1 MGARITHPRAID
13 PARRGWS
20 VRAMRSLLLI
30 ISLAASLAH
39 AQYVNTL
46 TGRQFNNMYAANADF
61 MMTQMINNSMF
72 QTRMAAMAG
81 AQQAAAK
88 KPPVEKFQFPLSA
101 TDFKPSG
108 ARNVP
113 EQLATNAAN
122 PEERAQLVELCRQ
135 IQLAIE
141 AQPDVRKNNLAT
153 AVTVL
158 LGTSIQVV
166 SGRELGDA
174 ESDGLL
180 RLVNDLIVPSFKKM
194 SAQQRTAAYDAFLI
208 TGGLIAGLSE
218 NAKETNDPALAAQ
231 AKELAKNALAQFG
244 FK

>member
-1 MGARITHPRAID
+1 
-13 PARRGWS
+13 
-20 VRAMRSLLLI
+20 MRSLLLLV
-30 ISLAASLAH
+30 SLFASLAH

-46 TGRQFNNMYAANADF
+46 TGRQFSNMYAANADF
-61 MMTQMINNSMF
+61 LMTQMINNSMF
-72 QTRMAAMAG
+72 QSRMAALSG
-81 AQQAAAK
+81 AQQQVAKKAPAPAAA
-88 KPPVEKFQFPLSA
+88 EKFQFPISA
-101 TDFKPSG
+101 TDFKPAG

-113 EQLATNAAN
+113 EQLATNAAT

-158 LGTSIQVV
+158 LGTSLQVV
-166 SGRELGDA
+166 SGREFGDA
-174 ESDGLL
+174 ESEGLL

-194 SAQQRTAAYDAFLI
+194 SPQQRTAAYDAFLI
-208 TGGLIAGLSE
+208 TGGLIAGFSE